1 MSPPP
6 PNLSMEPWIHAVLS
20 VVIYLKIAFLVFYGL
35 KYLSLMQKTKGRPHL
50 QNQGKNKKVIKED

>member
-1 MSPPP
+1 
-6 PNLSMEPWIHAVLS
+6 METWIHAVLS